1 MQNLELQKDCKMA
14 EGKKKKK
21 VTVREVLNGR
31 FLESEWLKRNRK
43 LLVFIFFML
52 IINISVRYKS
62 EKVFREVAN
71 LEEEL
76 KELRSESISVAADLM
91 KLSKPSEILERV
103 KKNGMGLNPSKEPP
117 RKLYVEKE

>member
-1 MQNLELQKDCKMA
+1 MA
-14 EGKKKKK
+14 EVKKKKK

-43 LLVFIFFML
+43 LLVFIFIML

-62 EKVFREVAN
+62 EKVIREVAN

-76 KELRSESISVAADLM
+76 KELRSQSISVAADLM
-91 KLSKPSEILERV
+91 KLSKPSEILDRV
-103 KKNGMGLNPSKEPP
+103 KKSGMGLSPSKEPP